1 MNEVRAPIISL
12 NRTLRPGVF
21 KILMEISKGYLTE
34 VHSSIFKSLK
44 ALVMSYT
51 NIFKNAIMFIT
62 RAYTNILNKSFSH
75 YFTIHFASQ
84 IHNLVNSE
92 LKSNIIAV

>member
-1 MNEVRAPIISL
+1 MNEVGAPIISL

-44 ALVMSYT
+44 ALVMSYI

-62 RAYTNILNKSFSH
+62 RAYTNILNKSSH

-92 LKSNIIAV
+92 FKSNIIAV